1 MSVTQWQWQWRLE
14 THTDELVAT
23 GTSTNIV
30 YSLCCILYS
39 GIMKANF
46 FFHIYWHDR
55 SGQSV
60 RHMWLQ
66 VLNFV
71 FSFIDNILYICVY
84 IYRYMLVSAHTW
96 YLIYAVCSGALL
108 CCKYIDKSHSDFLS
122 RILSGHWWVGVKIHN
137 LQSWIFNLYAH
148 KNRQW
153 TIIFFQRDLYCWL
166 EWHIEK
172 LQKKSHSI
180 RFE

>member
-39 GIMKANF
+39 GIMKAIF
-46 FFHIYWHDR
+46 FFPHLLAWSKWSVGTTHVITSVEFRVFVHWQHLIHMCIYIGIYACFRTYLILDLYRVQW
-55 SGQSV
+55 GAFCV
-60 RHMWLQ
+60 
-66 VLNFV
+66 V
-71 FSFIDNILYICVY
+71 NIL
-84 IYRYMLVSAHTW
+84 T
-96 YLIYAVCSGALL
+96 
-108 CCKYIDKSHSDFLS
+108 SHNSDFLS

-153 TIIFFQRDLYCWL
+153 TIILFFPKGSLL
-166 EWHIEK
+166 
-172 LQKKSHSI
+172 LI
-180 RFE
+180 RMTYRKTEQNLIR